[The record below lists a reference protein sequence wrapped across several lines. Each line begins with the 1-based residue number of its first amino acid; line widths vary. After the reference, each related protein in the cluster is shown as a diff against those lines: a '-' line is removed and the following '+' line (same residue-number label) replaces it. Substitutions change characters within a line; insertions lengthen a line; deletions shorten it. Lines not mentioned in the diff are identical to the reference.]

1 VSNLPQV
8 RNFNRLQQ
16 QDGKHAE
23 IISDLLKAHGNVAA
37 QLATDPNG
45 ADVIPPRISQVEAAH
60 LGNGLID
67 AAITDNGKIVRAV
80 NYFLEYDTTESFSNP
95 RVIDLG
101 SSRNTPPFI
110 LPNGT
115 YFFRAY
121 SQYKA
126 GGPPSEFVVFPGSV
140 TVTGGVSA
148 SLLSS
153 QSSGTGK
160 PNQGGHFGA
169 GKTLKRSR

>member
-1 VSNLPQV
+1 MTNIPQV

-45 ADVIPPRISQVEAAH
+45 ADVVPPRIAQVEASH

-67 AAITDNGKIVRAV
+67 VAITDNGKIVRAV
-80 NYFLEYDTTESFSNP
+80 SYFIEYDTTESFTNP

-101 SSRNTPPFI
+101 STRNSPPFV

-126 GGPPSEFVVFPGSV
+126 GGPPSEPVIASDSI
-140 TVTGGVSA
+140 TITGGA
-148 SLLSS
+148 SGTLLSS
-153 QSSGTGK
+153 QASGTGHPSK
-160 PNQGGHFGA
+160 GGGFGA
-169 GKTLKRSR
+169 GKTLNRR